1 MKKIALEEH
10 FITPEFVEKTKSTD
24 LAAMKPDVADKFLK
38 HLLDVGPMRLQA
50 MDEADIEISILSLTS
65 PGIQEKFDIDTA
77 VKLAR
82 QSNLYLAQKIAENPT
97 RFRGFAAL
105 PMQDPVSAA
114 KELEHCIK
122 DLKFVG
128 GLINGQTDGHY
139 LDDEQYLPFWE
150 KVAELNVPVYLHPGS
165 PLHVPE
171 NYYYHQE
178 LAGPIWGWGV
188 ETGTHALRLLFSGL
202 FDRFPNLKIILGHM
216 GESLPY
222 MLWRLDSRW
231 AISKQVK
238 KLDKLP
244 SQYLKSNYY
253 VTSSGMCSNGP
264 LLCAVEELGEDRVM
278 FSVDYPYESSKIA
291 AKFIESAPLS
301 SSVKEKVCYK
311 NAVSLFRF

>member
-1 MKKIALEEH
+1 
-10 FITPEFVEKTKSTD
+10 
-24 LAAMKPDVADKFLK
+24 
-38 HLLDVGPMRLQA
+38 
-50 MDEADIEISILSLTS
+50 
-65 PGIQEKFDIDTA
+65 
-77 VKLAR
+77 
-82 QSNLYLAQKIAENPT
+82 
-97 RFRGFAAL
+97 
-105 PMQDPVSAA
+105 
-114 KELEHCIK
+114 
-122 DLKFVG
+122 
-128 GLINGQTDGHY
+128 
-139 LDDEQYLPFWE
+139 
-150 KVAELNVPVYLHPGS
+150 
-165 PLHVPE
+165 
-171 NYYYHQE
+171 
-178 LAGPIWGWGV
+178 
-188 ETGTHALRLLFSGL
+188 
-202 FDRFPNLKIILGHM
+202 M